1 MRLFTLPT
9 FLYDSCTETLGS
21 PTRRAGGVAVGN
33 ETVPVGRPNGGR
45 NGHLRRMF
53 TRYFANPIL
62 TAADWPYA
70 ANTVFNPGA
79 VRLANGE
86 TLLLVRVEDR
96 RGVSHLTTA
105 RSADG
110 LAGWTV
116 DPVATLQPNPEVYQ
130 EEVWGIEDP
139 RITWMPEIAKY
150 GITYTAYSRNG
161 PLVALAL
168 TEDFRVFERC
178 GPIMPPED
186 KDAALFPRRL
196 GGRWALIHRP
206 VPNTP
211 AKANIWLSFSPDLKH
226 WGDHMV
232 LFEARD
238 GSYWDAGKIGLS
250 PPPIE
255 TSEGWLI
262 IYHGVRHTPAG
273 AIYRLGLALLD
284 HDDPCTVLRRGEEWV
299 FGPEEPYE
307 LMGDVPNVVF
317 PCGVVVDDAIDEL
330 RMYYGASDTCVAV
343 ATAKVSEL
351 LEWLLT
357 CCPPHPPRL
366 RAGEHGHLQLGVN

>member
-1 MRLFTLPT
+1 VSNEATHGERPT
-9 FLYDSCTETLGS
+9 G
-21 PTRRAGGVAVGN
+21 A
-33 ETVPVGRPNGGR
+33 R
-45 NGHLRRMF
+45 NGHLRQLFQRHF
-53 TRYFANPIL
+53 TNPIL

-79 VRLANGE
+79 VLLANGE

-96 RGVSHLTTA
+96 RGISHLATA

-110 LAGWTV
+110 FAGWTV
-116 DPVATLQPNPEVYQ
+116 DPVPVLQPNPDLFP
-130 EEVWGIEDP
+130 EEVWGVEDP
-139 RITWMPEIAKY
+139 RITWMPEIGKY
-150 GITYTAYSRNG
+150 GITYTAYSRIG

-168 TEDFRVFERC
+168 TEDFRTFDRR

-206 VPNTP
+206 VPHTP
-211 AKANIWLSFSPDLKH
+211 VAKANIWLSFSPDLRH

-232 LFEARD
+232 LLEARD
-238 GSYWDAGKIGLS
+238 GSYWDAGKIGLA

-262 IYHGVRHTPAG
+262 IYHGVRVTAAG

-284 HDDPCTVLRRGEEWV
+284 HDDPCTVLHRGEEWV
-299 FGPEEPYE
+299 FGPEAPYE

-317 PCGVVVDDAIDEL
+317 PCGVVVDDATDEL

-351 LEWLLT
+351 LEWLSARG
-357 CCPPHPPRL
+357 HPLAAPR
-366 RAGEHGHLQLGVN
+366 RAGEHAGHLQLSDR

>member
-1 MRLFTLPT
+1 
-9 FLYDSCTETLGS
+9 
-21 PTRRAGGVAVGN
+21 
-33 ETVPVGRPNGGR
+33 
-45 NGHLRRMF
+45 
-53 TRYFANPIL
+53 
-62 TAADWPYA
+62 
-70 ANTVFNPGA
+70 
-79 VRLANGE
+79 
-86 TLLLVRVEDR
+86 LLLVRVEDR

-105 RSADG
+105 RSVDG
-110 LAGWTV
+110 LSGWNV
-116 DPVATLQPNPEVYQ
+116 DPLPTLAPNPEMFQ

-139 RITWMPEIAKY
+139 RITWMPEMAQY
-150 GITYTAYSRNG
+150 AITYTAYSRSG

-168 TEDFRVFERC
+168 TEDFRVFDRR

-206 VPNTP
+206 VPSGP
-211 AKANIWLSFSPDLKH
+211 GAKSNIWLSFSPDLRH
-226 WGDHMV
+226 WGDHM
-232 LFEARD
+232 LLLEARD
-238 GSYWDAGKIGLS
+238 GAFWDAGKIGLS

-255 TSEGWLI
+255 TSEGWII

-284 HDDPCTVLRRGEEWV
+284 RDDPCVILRRGEEWV

-307 LMGDVPNVVF
+307 LMGDVANVVF
-317 PCGVVVDDAIDEL
+317 PCGVVVDDATDEL

-351 LEWLLT
+351 LEWLFT
-357 CCPPHPPRL
+357 CAPCAPAGR
-366 RAGEHGHLQLGVN
+366 RAGEHDGHLQLSGR

>member
-1 MRLFTLPT
+1 
-9 FLYDSCTETLGS
+9 
-21 PTRRAGGVAVGN
+21 
-33 ETVPVGRPNGGR
+33 
-45 NGHLRRMF
+45 MF
-53 TRYFANPIL
+53 SRHFNNPIL
-62 TAADWPYA
+62 TSADWPYA

-79 VRLANGE
+79 VQLENGE

-96 RGVSHLTTA
+96 RGISHLTAA
-105 RSADG
+105 RSSDG
-110 LAGWTV
+110 FTGWKV
-116 DPVATLQPNPEVYQ
+116 DPVPTLLPSPEIFQ
-130 EEVWGIEDP
+130 EELWGIEDP

-150 GITYTAYSRNG
+150 AITYTAYSRNG

-186 KDAALFPRRL
+186 KDAALFPHRL
-196 GGRWALIHRP
+196 RGRWALIHRP
-206 VPNTP
+206 VPNAP
-211 AKANIWLSFSPDLKH
+211 GAKANIWLSFSPDLRH

-232 LFEARD
+232 LMEARE
-238 GSYWDAGKIGLS
+238 GALWDAGKIGLS

-262 IYHGVRHTPAG
+262 IYHGVRNTAAG

-284 HDDPCTVLRRGEEWV
+284 RDDPCVVLRRGEEWV
-299 FGPEEPYE
+299 FGPEESYE

-317 PCGVVVDDAIDEL
+317 PGGVVVDSASDEL
-330 RMYYGASDTCVAV
+330 RMYYGAADTCVAV

-351 LEWLLT
+351 VEWLFT
-357 CCPPHPPRL
+357 CCPPPHPQWPPAEEPQER
-366 RAGEHGHLQLGVN
+366 